1 MTRKLRLRMTA
12 LVAMF
17 GLSAPLAAFHPG
29 HDEHPE
35 VVYTVDKNGQVKI
48 GMDVRIAGA
57 IVKKGK
63 YELTHR
69 VDGDQH
75 VVVLTGQPNKETT
88 MGVVH
93 EIRTTWLPSRDRV
106 RQSALFAYDQPD
118 AVYEVT
124 KIQIAGENGDHVLEQ

>member
-1 MTRKLRLRMTA
+1 MMKKLLLRVTA

-29 HDEHPE
+29 HDENPE
-35 VVYTVDKNGQVKI
+35 VIYTVDKNGQVKI
-48 GMDVRIAGA
+48 GIDVRVGGA

-69 VDGDQH
+69 VDGDEH
-75 VVVLTGQPNKETT
+75 VVILKGQPNKETT
-88 MGVVH
+88 TVVH
-93 EIRTTWLPSRDRV
+93 EIRTTWMPSRDRV
-106 RQSALFAYDQPD
+106 RKSALFAYDQPD

-124 KIQIAGENGDHVLEQ
+124 KIQIAGENGDHVLER